1 MEYNFGMAKAGGS
14 KFGMKKV
21 WETILGFLAFGKNQ
35 QGVGALPNNLKTLIP
50 KTQGKKKTLIGLN
63 SRLGLN

>member
-1 MEYNFGMAKAGGS
+1 MEYNFGMGKAGGS

-35 QGVGALPNNLKTLIP
+35 QGVGNNLKTLIP
-50 KTQGKKKTLIGLN
+50 KTQGEKKTLIGLN
-63 SRLGLN
+63 SKLGLN